1 MKLEDAFFNWL
12 QMKIV
17 SEARPDDRAAEDT
30 RLFFEEILRED
41 HSVTSYQITDDD
53 SKIVITY
60 QIGEEVKKL
69 QFEKEYAEQLL
80 TDINS
85 NPIYNQ

>member
-41 HSVTSYQITDDD
+41 HAVSSIQTGEDGER
-53 SKIVITY
+53 IVITY
-60 QIGEEVKKL
+60 RKDEQNHRL
-69 QFEKEYAEQLL
+69 LFDKEHAGQLL
-80 TDINS
+80 ADINS